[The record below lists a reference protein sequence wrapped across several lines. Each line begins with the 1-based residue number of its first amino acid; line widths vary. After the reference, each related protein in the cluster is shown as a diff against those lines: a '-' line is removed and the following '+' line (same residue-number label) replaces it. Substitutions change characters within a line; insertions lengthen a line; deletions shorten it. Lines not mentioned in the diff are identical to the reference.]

1 MTNITLTH
9 AREKVDILE
18 EAMETGC
25 GYGWKK
31 MYFLEEELDE
41 ISKKSDE
48 TVEETRCDSHLQ
60 IYEMEEKVYAK
71 AENQEET
78 RRARHWQTA
87 EIIDE
92 DKEKVTEVQQLASRK
107 MDEKMAYTEENTIA
121 VR

>member
-1 MTNITLTH
+1 MN
-9 AREKVDILE
+9 
-18 EAMETGC
+18 
-25 GYGWKK
+25 
-31 MYFLEEELDE
+31 FLEDELA
-41 ISKKSDE
+41 KTRNKSVG
-48 TVEETRCDSHLQ
+48 TLAETRCDSRLQ